1 MELYNYNELGMVSRQ
16 KVMSATKRNTNYLA
30 YAIEKT
36 REYCERQLCK
46 MGMPRNSTNAYV
58 TWRNMTTLADGRVSH
73 DIFIDFRIIT
83 IGNKTVAR
91 KVWTHLFPMRKR
103 FPMTLVT

>member
-1 MELYNYNELGMVSRQ
+1 MVSRQ
-16 KVMSATKRNTNYLA
+16 KVMSATKRNSDYLA

-36 REYCERQLCK
+36 REYCERQLYK
-46 MGMPRNSTNAYV
+46 MGIPRNSTNAYV

-83 IGNKTVAR
+83 IGNKTAAR
-91 KVWTHLFPMRKR
+91 KVVDA
-103 FPMTLVT
+103 LVPDEEKIPNDTRDLMGM

>member
-1 MELYNYNELGMVSRQ
+1 MNLAWCRARRSCPPQ
-16 KVMSATKRNTNYLA
+16 SATPTTSPTRLK
-30 YAIEKT
+30 KT

-46 MGMPRNSTNAYV
+46 RGMPRNSTNAYV

-91 KVWTHLFPMRKR
+91 KVVDV
-103 FPMTLVT
+103 LVPDEEKIPNDTRDLMGM